1 VTLDSY
7 IGLLFLVVSKSGG
20 ICLQRVIAVPYPNS
34 KLMMW
39 TIPAHDKS
47 PIAAGGESS
56 TPIEEQYYKLQS
68 QNRSLA
74 EEVNSL
80 NDANIKL
87 RTKCAAL
94 ETNQKKIAASDD
106 AAKLASSLLHE
117 NKNRQDYEDLFQ
129 SYNSIQKEHRNLIA
143 KHKSSLQVI
152 SKLKNEISSL
162 KMRGYGRNSGTS
174 YTPKRHSTGG
184 CKKVLGDIVVNAQ
197 ADGHLG
203 DDEDK
208 ENVDTL
214 LNQLTLRLHSAENQ
228 LQTLKAIPST
238 NCSRA
243 EIEVSTFRLM
253 I

>member
-1 VTLDSY
+1 
-7 IGLLFLVVSKSGG
+7 
-20 ICLQRVIAVPYPNS
+20 
-34 KLMMW
+34 MW

-47 PIAAGGESS
+47 PMAGESS

-74 EEVNSL
+74 EELNSL
-80 NDANIKL
+80 NDANLKL

-129 SYNSIQKEHRNLIA
+129 SYAGIKREHKALIT

-184 CKKVLGDIVVNAQ
+184 CKKVLGDVVNAQ
-197 ADGHLG
+197 ADGHLE

-228 LQTLKAIPST
+228 LQTLKATTPIVNRDT
-238 NCSRA
+238 CSRA
-243 EIEVSTFRLM
+243 EIEVSISR
-253 I
+253 IDDI

>member
-1 VTLDSY
+1 MMRVH
-7 IGLLFLVVSKSGG
+7 
-20 ICLQRVIAVPYPNS
+20 RVIDLTTKMTWN
-34 KLMMW
+34 
-39 TIPAHDKS
+39 IPAHDKS
-47 PIAAGGESS
+47 PTAGESS

-74 EEVNSL
+74 QEVNNL
-80 NDANIKL
+80 NDANLKL
-87 RTKCAAL
+87 RTKCASL
-94 ETNQKKIAASDD
+94 ETFQKKIVAGED

-129 SYNSIQKEHRNLIA
+129 SYDSVRKDHNALIS

-184 CKKVLGDIVVNAQ
+184 CKKVLGDVVVNTQ
-197 ADGHLG
+197 ADGHLE

-228 LQTLKAIPST
+228 LQTLKATPIVSRD

-243 EIEVSTFRLM
+243 EIEVSISRIDDIIYNKKPLIHIHQSYLM
-253 I
+253 LLS